1 MNTIFS
7 GVMAFHIEYF
17 VYEDKFILLSY
28 CMFTNGTGDRKEKNY
43 RNYRTHKELHAVAYL

>member
-1 MNTIFS
+1 
-7 GVMAFHIEYF
+7 MAFHIEYF